1 MEYRIFQEDG
11 TYYLVKVLSSSQ
23 FKDEIFMKY
32 DNVTK
37 GKNRPITARIR
48 PKNDERYTYI
58 SKNKIRNWE

>member
-1 MEYRIFQEDG
+1 MDYRIFQEDG

-32 DNVTK
+32 DNLTK
-37 GKNRPITARIR
+37 KSRPMTARLR

-58 SKNKIRNWE
+58 TKNKIRNWE